1 MTNEW
6 SFGDEPA
13 PAPVRQPMRLT
24 VTDKRTGER
33 PTLELTAELGLD
45 AGTLLTALANSG
57 GTDSAKLIRALTVLR
72 VALVD
77 DDGAP
82 STWIPDTTATGDE
95 PVLWVGYDGATHA
108 DLADALPALAE
119 SSSRRKL
126 IAVVEDDSR
135 WQVHIGALD
144 AMATRIVEAASG
156 GRPTVPATPSSPGRG
171 SAGRGS
177 RAASGSAPR
186 RSRGAGS

>member
-1 MTNEW
+1 MADDW
-6 SFGDEPA
+6 SFGDEA
-13 PAPVRQPMRLT
+13 PPPPVRQPMRLT

-33 PTLELTAELGLD
+33 PTLELTAELSLD

-57 GTDSAKLIRALTVLR
+57 TTDSAKLIRALTVLR
-72 VALVD
+72 STLVD

-82 STWIPDTTATGDE
+82 STWTPAVEGE
-95 PVLWVGYDGATHA
+95 NP
-108 DLADALPALAE
+108 PALAE

-126 IAVVEDDSR
+126 LTVVEDDGR
-135 WQVHIGALD
+135 WQVHLGALD

-156 GRPTVPATPSSPGRG
+156 DRPTVPATPSAPGRG

-177 RAASGSAPR
+177 RAASGSTPR